1 MEATICELMTCGFM
15 IYPSNG
21 RFVVK
26 KQAVPCSDT
35 AISETEVAT
44 YEEAVE
50 LAKKLF
56 AKPILKTWSVVV
68 RYDRGLGV
76 EYRKLHD
83 VVSVGHQEAVVLAEK
98 QVGLSFD
105 NKTRIAEIKV
115 RPKSRQQA

>member
-26 KQAVPCSDT
+26 KQAVPCSDN
-35 AISETEVAT
+35 AIPESEVAT

-50 LAKKLF
+50 LAKKLL
-56 AKPILKTWSVVV
+56 ATPILKTWSVIV

-76 EYRKLHD
+76 EYRNLHD
-83 VVSVGHQEAVVLAEK
+83 VVSATHEEAVSLAERQIG
-98 QVGLSFD
+98 QVFD

-115 RPKSRQQA
+115 RPKSPQQA